1 LLKIKISKT
10 KLDVFIKN
18 RRFLSLF
25 YNIMENKNLKWIFL
39 ITLSVVWGTS
49 LFLIKK
55 ATLSFNSY
63 QVGALIMIFSAFIL
77 LPFGYKSLKKI
88 KKEHI
93 GALFIIALFST
104 FIPSFM
110 FTIAIGKVGVSV
122 TSILNSLTPLNT
134 LWLGFFMF
142 GIKFS
147 KNQVLGLLIGFGGLL
162 VYFLTGNFY
171 QGSGEYIYSL
181 LVIFSS
187 IGYALNSNLIMTKLK
202 NLNALSITTA
212 TFLITLIPSI
222 IVLFYTDFFEAYTGS
237 SEQISSLIYI
247 LFKAGIG
254 TALAM
259 VIYNK
264 LVQISSAIFA
274 SSVTYLIPIVAFIW
288 GYFDGEIVN
297 RWQFIAGL
305 LILLG
310 VCVANKLKKNK

>member
-1 LLKIKISKT
+1 M
-10 KLDVFIKN
+10 D
-18 RRFLSLF
+18 
-25 YNIMENKNLKWIFL
+25 NKNLKWIFL
-39 ITLSVVWGTS
+39 ITLSLIWGTS

-77 LPFGYKSLKKI
+77 LPFGYKSLKDV

-93 GALFIIALFST
+93 GTLLIIALFST

-110 FTIAIGKVGVSV
+110 FTIAIGKVGVSI

-142 GIKFS
+142 GIRFS
-147 KNQVLGLLIGFGGLL
+147 KNQVFGLLIGFVGLI

-202 NLNALSITTA
+202 GLNALSITTA
-212 TFLITLIPSI
+212 TFLITLLPSL
-222 IVLFYTDFFEAYTGS
+222 IVLYYAGFFTDYTGDS
-237 SEQISSLIYI
+237 GQINSLIYI

-259 VIYNK
+259 IIYNK
-264 LVQISSAIFA
+264 LVQISSAVFA
-274 SSVTYLIPIVAFIW
+274 SSVTYLIPVVAFVW
-288 GYFDGEIVN
+288 GYFDNEVIN

-310 VCVANKLKKNK
+310 VYVANKLNKN